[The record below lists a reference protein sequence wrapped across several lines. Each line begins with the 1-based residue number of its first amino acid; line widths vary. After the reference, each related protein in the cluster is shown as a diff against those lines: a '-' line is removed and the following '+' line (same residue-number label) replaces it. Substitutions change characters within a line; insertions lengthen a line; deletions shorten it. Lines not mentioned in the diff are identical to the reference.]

1 MFSIFIMILFG
12 EVMYIAISN
21 TPEERICTTYTWIY
35 WDNAFTQ
42 EELIDLEKYCEKEQT
57 QKATI
62 VGSDDINK
70 TEKTRKSKVK
80 FYGKN
85 EQNAWFFNK
94 VNQISQSINE
104 SYYNYNLNGYS
115 DFQYTEYHGSE
126 SGEYDWHMDMLH
138 GENKFH
144 MTRKLSLVLC
154 LSDPEKDFV
163 GGEFQINN
171 GNQDEPETIL
181 MKKGRMIFFPSYI
194 IHRVKPVTKG
204 IRKTI
209 VIWITGPKFV

>member
-1 MFSIFIMILFG
+1 
-12 EVMYIAISN
+12 MYKDISN
-21 TPEERICTTYTWIY
+21 NPEERICTTYSWAY
-35 WDNAFTQ
+35 WDNAFSE
-42 EELIDLEKYCEKEQT
+42 EELKTLEEYCQIQQT
-57 QKATI
+57 EKATV
-62 VGSDDINK
+62 VGTNDISE
-70 TEKTRKSKVK
+70 TEKIRKSKVK
-80 FYGKN
+80 FHSKN
-85 EQNAWFFNK
+85 EQNAWFFNR
-94 VNQISQSINE
+94 VNQITQAINE

-115 DFQYTEYHGSE
+115 DFQYTEYHGNE
-126 SGEYDWHMDMLH
+126 SGEYTWHMDMLH
-138 GENKFH
+138 GQNKFH

-154 LSDPEKDFV
+154 LSDPERDFV
-163 GGEFQINN
+163 GGEFQINS